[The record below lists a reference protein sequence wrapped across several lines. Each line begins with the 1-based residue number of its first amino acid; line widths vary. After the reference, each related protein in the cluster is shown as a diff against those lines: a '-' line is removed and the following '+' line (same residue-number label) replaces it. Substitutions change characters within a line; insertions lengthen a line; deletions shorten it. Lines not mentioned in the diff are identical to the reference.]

1 MPRKIDLL
9 QEVYQTQLAT
19 LTYSREVWCSFL
31 RTAAFQYKYS
41 FPDQVLIWSQ
51 RPHARAC
58 AELELWNK
66 VFDRWVNRH
75 AKGIALIKDKGS
87 YTGIRYV
94 FDVADT
100 HGRHGEELKLW
111 QVRNGYHDDVTE
123 ALENR
128 FGELEDD
135 SSFVASVIS
144 ACQNAVEDNMTDY
157 LSDLS
162 SLTENSALQGMDE
175 DNLKVRLR
183 SILISSVAYTVLT
196 RIGEGSDM
204 FLDFDAFDDLRFY
217 NTAETINLLGN
228 ATRDISEVCLREIER
243 TVKNC
248 EKENRT
254 FDEKKENEYNK
265 TETEKQSHRQEEK
278 EYGRIESDLPRGT
291 ERDAVSRPETAGAD
305 ALPNRQVRRPAA
317 PIPEGAQEGNLHNA
331 ADAVPAEQP
340 SARDRADGEDDAF
353 APYAADG
360 REPWGERADE
370 SGESD
375 ALGAGDEQHQSV
387 GGGDGSE
394 RPDIHL
400 NEKQPRNYLDGDDL
414 IKILKH
420 GDELAHSKQDI
431 VLFLSQEKDEE
442 RKNQYIR
449 ECYKP
454 MTVSIYKDETHSE
467 YIGYSSLFDDGLHL
481 FEGTLLNPKA
491 EMSFSW
497 QTTRE
502 LIEALIKDNNYLD
515 EPMPETLATAPMETT
530 AKEPE
535 PEVEVKAEAPSP
547 VKQNFAVSQ
556 EVIDGFLRLG
566 GCTSRSNYRIY
577 GFYRRANNKEE
588 NIRFLRAEYETDAI
602 GLIVNGQRCAVSWDE
617 NGVTFAMGESVAT
630 AWRKS
635 TLSWSEIDDRIR
647 QLIELGQYISKDEVS
662 SAVAVYDK
670 SVAEKVTN
678 VYRDFLRDAEFP
690 ESPPQNDYQK
700 QVIFFFATLHEP
712 GKAEPFIPV
721 FEKAVD
727 ALTGE
732 ARRREGYTPQF
743 VKMLVSS
750 YRRDPVEYPQ
760 EEYVLPPEHYLSQ
773 DQIDNHLVRSGN
785 HVSEGKFRIYSFF
798 LRNKNKQERA
808 KFLSDEYGIGGS
820 YGGRQDESHDSKGLA
835 LAGGLDKNGVRNV
848 LLSWAQVANRI
859 DELIRSDSYLT
870 AKEVEHLDAYEK
882 EQIARRIVNFYYGK
896 SAEAPCPFEKKDEV
910 YFGSAAEKEVYQQL
924 GDAERVN
931 EIIGM
936 MQTVFDSEMPRSRT
950 YDHDRE
956 IFADVR
962 QFAEGK
968 YNLFPGSK
976 YRKKEQVTEVP
987 RVIQPIE
994 TGQEEQHSDIDF
1006 TQYGLNLKLGD
1017 WLHIGQNEVQLSSA
1031 TADGVELYDGTLFP
1045 MELSLEVFVR
1055 RIKENPLNEAF
1066 LLKESEAV
1074 VNEPMPAP
1082 VAPNEP
1088 EQADKHEIAA
1098 YSLGDFYEFFDDDAK
1113 RIAEICD
1120 LTMTTRAMADGT
1132 RHPMCGVPKYTID
1145 RYEQKLKEAGY
1156 TVVLRDFKEF
1166 HADRQATPEHGGNI
1180 PIQVD
1185 SEETAMPTLQE
1196 EKPKP
1201 KKAITTFHPEIPL
1214 DEKHDFRITDNDLG
1228 VGGAKEKYRRNIAAI
1243 RLLHTLEGENRI
1255 ATPEEQQILS
1265 EYTGWGG
1272 LPDAFD
1278 ENKDSWA
1285 QEYRELSELLTP
1297 AEYAAARESTLT
1309 AFYTPPVVIK
1319 AIYKA
1324 LENMGFARG
1333 NILEPSCGVGNFMGL
1348 VPDSMS
1354 ESRFYGVELDS
1365 ISGRIAQQLYQNQ
1378 NISVTGFENT
1388 AYPDSFFDVAIGNV
1402 PFGQFKVQDKRYDR
1416 NNFLIHDYFF
1426 AKALDQVR
1434 PGGVIAFITSK
1445 GTLDKQNPS
1454 VRRYIAARADFL
1466 GAIRLPDTTFKAS
1479 AGTEAVADIIFLQKR
1494 DRMVE
1499 CDPDWCHLGKDENGI
1514 EMNQYFVEHPDMVL
1528 GSMVTE
1534 SGPFGPQ
1541 TTCKPFADMELSEL
1555 LSEAVSNIHAEVS
1568 EVEQDELT
1576 GEESDGILPADP
1588 AVRNFSYAL
1597 VNGKVYYREN
1607 SIMKPVETSMT
1618 GENRIKGMIA
1628 IRDTVRALIDAQLE
1642 NYPDDAVHALQQK
1655 LNEQYDRF
1663 TAKYGLL
1670 GSRGNASVFDEDNA
1684 YFLLCSLEKLDE
1696 EGNLKEKA
1704 DIFTKRTI
1712 NPCLTVD
1719 RVDTASEALAVSL
1732 GEHAFVDM
1740 DYMSELTGKSE
1751 AEILADLRGVIFL
1764 NPLYG
1769 SGNDKQPKY
1778 LPADEYLSG
1787 NVREKLATAMR
1798 SAEQSPD
1805 DYAVNVEALERVQPK
1820 DLTASEIGVRLGS
1833 TWIPPEDIQAF
1844 VFELLEIPYYYKY
1857 RMQVKFE
1864 PITGQWR
1871 ITDKSYGK
1879 GNVKATSVYGTS
1891 RVNAYNIIEDSLNL
1905 KDVRVFDYIEDEN
1918 GNKKA
1923 VLNKKETT
1931 IAQGKQEEIRR
1942 KFEEWIWKDPN
1953 RRERLCKL
1961 YNEKFNS
1968 IRPREFS
1975 GKHIRFYGMSPE
1987 IKLRDH
1993 QADAVARIL
2002 YGGNTLLAHVVGAG
2016 KTFTMVAAAQESKR
2030 LGLCSKS
2037 MFVVPNHLINQ
2048 WASEYLQLY
2057 PSANILVATKKDFE
2071 TKNRKKFCARIAT
2084 GDYDAIIIGHSQ
2096 FEKIPMSS
2104 ERQAMMLQ
2112 NEIDELMDS
2121 ISELKESRGERFTI
2135 KQLEK
2140 TKKQL
2145 QLKLDKLNDRSRK
2158 DDVVTFEQLGVDRLF
2173 VDEAHFYKN
2182 LAAYTKMRNVAGISQ
2197 TEAQKSSDLYMKCRY
2212 LDEIT
2217 GGKGVTFATGTP
2229 ISNTMVEL
2237 YTMQK
2242 YLQYDALKEK
2252 GLTNFDAW
2260 ASTFGETVTAIELD
2274 PTGTGYRAKTRFA
2287 KFFNIPEL
2295 MAMFKEVADVQTA
2308 DMLNLPVPRANFH
2321 VEKEPSSEIQKEMV
2335 QSFADRA
2342 AKVHSHM
2349 VSSDEDNMLLITND
2363 GRKAALDQRLLNPDL
2378 PDFEE
2383 SKVNHCVRNVVDIW
2397 KRTAE
2402 QKSAQ
2407 LVFCDLS
2414 TPHHDGK
2421 FNVYDDIRKKL
2432 IEEGIPE
2439 SEIAFIH
2446 DADTDAK
2453 KKDLFSKVRS
2463 GQVRVLMG
2471 STFKMGAGTNVQE
2484 RLIALHDLDV
2494 PWRPSDLEQ
2503 RLGRIVR
2510 QGNSNPE
2517 VEIYRYVTEGTF
2529 DAYMYQLLESK
2540 QKFISQIMTSKS
2552 PVRCAEDVDDTALS
2566 YAEIKALASGNPKI
2580 MEKMQLDADVAKLKL
2595 QKSAHLSERYML
2607 EDQLFK
2613 DFPKE
2618 VSEEEERIAGYGA
2631 DIEIAKEN
2639 THKDDKGFSPM
2650 IVQGKEITVKA
2661 EAGKAILAFCKK
2673 MTNPDL
2679 RPLGEYRGFKT
2690 EIGFDIFGREFFM
2703 MLRGKLGHR
2712 VTLGQDANGIIT
2724 RLDNAIDSFFSKQ
2737 CHCKERL
2744 AELKQQIENAKR
2756 EVATPFPREEELTE
2770 KLKRLDELNA
2780 ELNMDK
2786 PENEL
2791 VDGEKDGDEIPSE
2804 SKESRPE
2811 NDRQERA
2818 LDDDRE
2824 EECR

>member
-162 SLTENSALQGMDE
+162 HLTGNSALEGLDE

-196 RIGEGSDM
+196 RIGEKSDM

-228 ATRDISEVCLREIER
+228 ATRDIAEVCLREIER

-254 FDEKKENEYNK
+254 FDEKRENEYNK
-265 TETEKQSHRQEEK
+265 TETEKQNHRQEEK

-317 PIPEGAQEGNLHNA
+317 PIPEGAQEGNIHDA
-331 ADAVPAEQP
+331 ADAVPAEQS

-360 REPWGERADE
+360 GEPWGERADE

-394 RPDIHL
+394 RSDIHL

-431 VLFLSQEKDEE
+431 VLFLSQEKNEE

-454 MTVSIYKDETHSE
+454 MTVSIYKDEAHTE

-481 FEGTLLNPKA
+481 FEGTFLNPKA

-515 EPMPETLATAPMETT
+515 EPMPETLAKTT
-530 AKEPE
+530 VIEKPE
-535 PEVEVKAEAPSP
+535 P

-617 NGVTFAMGESVAT
+617 NGVTFAAGESVAT

-647 QLIELGQYISKDEVS
+647 QLIELGQYISKDEAS

-690 ESPPQNDYQK
+690 ENPPQNDYQK

-712 GKAEPFIPV
+712 GRAEPFIPV
-721 FEKAVD
+721 FEEAVD

-773 DQIDNHLVRSGN
+773 DQIDNHLIRSGN

-859 DELIRSDSYLT
+859 DELIRSDRYLT

-896 SAEAPCPFEKKDEV
+896 SAEAPCPFEKKDKV

-956 IFADVR
+956 ILADVR

-976 YRKKEQVTEVP
+976 YRKKELVTEAP
-987 RVIQPIE
+987 HVIQPIE
-994 TGQEEQHSDIDF
+994 TGQEERPSDIDF

-1017 WLHIGQNEVQLSSA
+1017 WLHIGQSEVQLSSA
-1031 TADGVELYDGTLFP
+1031 TADAVELYDGTLFP
-1045 MELSLEVFVR
+1045 MGMTLEVFVR

-1098 YSLGDFYEFFDDDAK
+1098 YSLGDFYEFFDEDAT
-1113 RIAEICD
+1113 RTAEICD

-1156 TVVLRDFKEF
+1156 TVVLRDFNEF
-1166 HADRQATPEHGGNI
+1166 NADRQATPEPDKDIPTEEHIFLDSTREELYWIYYNPDSDAGGQLVTNTLSFSVFKEAYEDFVGNGGDFTDKEQRDAFI
-1180 PIQVD
+1180 DSISEMADCELADARTPFFTEAMATFDTEPDYTGFTAENLSEINREIEGYMVDMEAERAGDAYEAEYGADGYRMFPGNAPEAD
-1185 SEETAMPTLQE
+1185 SEKTAMPTLQE

-1201 KKAITTFHPEIPL
+1201 KKVITTFHPEIPL

-1228 VGGAKEKYRRNIAAI
+1228 VGGAKEKHRRNIAAI
-1243 RLLHTLEGENRI
+1243 RLLHTLEDENRI

-1324 LENMGFARG
+1324 LENMGFVRG

-1348 VPDSMS
+1348 VPESMS

-1365 ISGRIAQQLYQNQ
+1365 ISGRIAQQLYQKQ

-1434 PGGVIAFITSK
+1434 PGGIIAFITSK

-1514 EMNQYFVEHPDMVL
+1514 EMNQYFVGHPDMVL

-1534 SGPFGPQ
+1534 SGPFGLQ
-1541 TTCKPFADMELSEL
+1541 TTCKPFADMALSEL

-1576 GEESDGILPADP
+1576 AEESDGILPADP
-1588 AVRNFSYAL
+1588 TVRNFSFAL

-1628 IRDTVRALIDAQLE
+1628 IRDTVRELIDAQLE
-1642 NYPDDAVHALQQK
+1642 NYPDSAVRALQQK

-1712 NPCLTVD
+1712 NPRLTVD

-1787 NVREKLATAMR
+1787 NVREKLAVARR
-1798 SAEQSPD
+1798 SAEQRPD

-1975 GKHIRFYGMSPE
+1975 GRHIRFYGMSPE

-2016 KTFTMVAAAQESKR
+2016 KTFTM
-2030 LGLCSKS
+2030 
-2037 MFVVPNHLINQ
+2037 
-2048 WASEYLQLY
+2048 
-2057 PSANILVATKKDFE
+2057 
-2071 TKNRKKFCARIAT
+2071 
-2084 GDYDAIIIGHSQ
+2084 
-2096 FEKIPMSS
+2096 
-2104 ERQAMMLQ
+2104 
-2112 NEIDELMDS
+2112 
-2121 ISELKESRGERFTI
+2121 
-2135 KQLEK
+2135 
-2140 TKKQL
+2140 
-2145 QLKLDKLNDRSRK
+2145 
-2158 DDVVTFEQLGVDRLF
+2158 
-2173 VDEAHFYKN
+2173 
-2182 LAAYTKMRNVAGISQ
+2182 
-2197 TEAQKSSDLYMKCRY
+2197 
-2212 LDEIT
+2212 
-2217 GGKGVTFATGTP
+2217 
-2229 ISNTMVEL
+2229 
-2237 YTMQK
+2237 
-2242 YLQYDALKEK
+2242 
-2252 GLTNFDAW
+2252 
-2260 ASTFGETVTAIELD
+2260 
-2274 PTGTGYRAKTRFA
+2274 
-2287 KFFNIPEL
+2287 
-2295 MAMFKEVADVQTA
+2295 
-2308 DMLNLPVPRANFH
+2308 
-2321 VEKEPSSEIQKEMV
+2321 
-2335 QSFADRA
+2335 
-2342 AKVHSHM
+2342 
-2349 VSSDEDNMLLITND
+2349 
-2363 GRKAALDQRLLNPDL
+2363 
-2378 PDFEE
+2378 
-2383 SKVNHCVRNVVDIW
+2383 
-2397 KRTAE
+2397 
-2402 QKSAQ
+2402 
-2407 LVFCDLS
+2407 
-2414 TPHHDGK
+2414 
-2421 FNVYDDIRKKL
+2421 
-2432 IEEGIPE
+2432 
-2439 SEIAFIH
+2439 
-2446 DADTDAK
+2446 
-2453 KKDLFSKVRS
+2453 
-2463 GQVRVLMG
+2463 
-2471 STFKMGAGTNVQE
+2471 
-2484 RLIALHDLDV
+2484 V

-2639 THKDDKGFSPM
+2639 THKDEKGFSPM

-2724 RLDNAIDSFFSKQ
+2724 RLDNAIDSFFTKQ

-2791 VDGEKDGDEIPSE
+2791 VDGERDGDETPSE

-2811 NDRQERA
+2811 NDRQEREQ
-2818 LDDDRE
+2818 DDDRE